1 MKRLLQYSLL
11 VVSALLL
18 TQLAQARPAPAD
30 SLLLTVCV
38 MNDAGLTDE
47 VVANVQRRVDELFD
61 GSGIKI
67 RWIRGGDPGRTVE
80 ERWACEHPEAWQRLL
95 VRWMKG
101 GLVTSPNELGEAF
114 LDASG
119 RGVIT
124 DLFLDKVERMKTERE
139 GDFAVLLAHLT
150 AHELGHLLLGGEPH
164 SMSGLMQAKM
174 SEQSLTKMMQGNFG
188 FSRAEQKKMR
198 ARVMGAELSALLA
211 RNQAE
216 K

>member
-1 MKRLLQYSLL
+1 
-11 VVSALLL
+11 
-18 TQLAQARPAPAD
+18 
-30 SLLLTVCV
+30 
-38 MNDAGLTDE
+38 
-47 VVANVQRRVDELFD
+47 
-61 GSGIKI
+61 
-67 RWIRGGDPGRTVE
+67 
-80 ERWACEHPEAWQRLL
+80 
-95 VRWMKG
+95 MKG